1 MCLEK
6 LPDGSRLHTHT
17 HTPLE
22 RDKKTTEKNFFSLTH
37 RTERAAA
44 GTVPAFL
51 SSLARLPWQRTC
63 ATSHEE
69 IRREKIFDFSSF
81 LTSSS
86 GKLFFFYDGV
96 SLNFYWTPKRQTEGG
111 GVDTQDLGRLALFFA
126 VRALALISHI
136 LAMAYDWKL
145 R

>member
-1 MCLEK
+1 MG
-6 LPDGSRLHTHT
+6 PDSTHTHT
-17 HTPLE
+17 HHSNGIKKPPKRTFFLSHTEQNGLLLLLE
-22 RDKKTTEKNFFSLTH
+22 RCQPFS
-37 RTERAAA
+37 
-44 GTVPAFL
+44 

-86 GKLFFFYDGV
+86 GKLLFFYDGV